1 MNPLVP
7 EPSRRPRC
15 ARCGLPA
22 ATCLCGLVVRIDN
35 AIDVLVL
42 QHPREVREAKGSARL
57 LGLSLVRCRIAVGE
71 VFDADALDALLH
83 GEGRRSVLLYPD
95 AGRVEAASAGAAP
108 ARPTQLVVLDGTWRK
123 SWRMLMSNPALQGL
137 PRWPLAPAEPGVYG
151 ALRKARL
158 PTQLSTLEATC
169 AALALL
175 EGDAARHAPLL
186 AAFSRFVGE
195 RTAFAAPK

>member
-15 ARCGLPA
+15 AHCGLPV
-22 ATCLCGLVVRIDN
+22 ATCLCNLVVRVDN
-35 AIDVLVL
+35 AVEVLVL

-57 LGLSLVRCRIAVGE
+57 LGLSLARCRIVVGE
-71 VFDADALDALLH
+71 VFDADVLDALLH
-83 GEGRRSVLLYPD
+83 GAGRRSVLLYPE
-95 AGRVEAASAGAAP
+95 AGRAEAGPAEDAR

-123 SWRMLMSNPALQGL
+123 SLRMLMSNPALQGL

-169 AALALL
+169 TALALL
-175 EGDAARHAPLL
+175 DGDAARYAPLL
-186 AAFSRFVGE
+186 AAFGRFVDE
-195 RTAFAAPK
+195 RAAFAAPT